1 MPTYRAAYVP
11 PEVGSNGVGV
21 LLKTQEH
28 STLTDDELIA
38 VARQVAAAN
47 DVESAHV
54 STRQYARI
62 VLRWVASIR
71 LDELPPKLRLP
82 TGRV

>member
-21 LLKTQEH
+21 LLTTQEH
-28 STLTDDELIA
+28 STLTDDELMA

-47 DVESAHV
+47 DVEGE
-54 STRQYARI
+54 I
-62 VLRWVASIR
+62 VIGEWR
-71 LDELPPKLRLP
+71 E
-82 TGRV
+82 